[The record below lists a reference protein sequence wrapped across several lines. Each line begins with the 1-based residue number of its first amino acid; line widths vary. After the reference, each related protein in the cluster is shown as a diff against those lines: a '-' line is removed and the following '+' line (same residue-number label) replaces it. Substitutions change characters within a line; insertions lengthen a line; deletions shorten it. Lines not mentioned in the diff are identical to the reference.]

1 MMLHSHISMENFCHR
16 CFRLLFSV
24 KKIVLE
30 SESNKIVSLF
40 FILAEISKF
49 MSLDVP
55 EDYNFSLGLQEG
67 VMDLFDFV

>member
-1 MMLHSHISMENFCHR
+1 MMLHSHIYGKFSSSLFPFAFFC
-16 CFRLLFSV
+16 

-30 SESNKIVSLF
+30 SESNKFVSLF